1 MTVTHEK
8 SESWVLKKSRENLV
22 CMYRQELLKIAKGEH
37 CLTLLPR
44 GVRKRLRKD
53 GILEKTGSKYFVTSL
68 GKNILGVE
76 DSED

>member
-8 SESWVLKKSRENLV
+8 SKSWVVERSRENLV
-22 CMYRQELLKIAKGEH
+22 GMFQQELLKIAKGEH
-37 CLTLLPR
+37 CFTLIPR